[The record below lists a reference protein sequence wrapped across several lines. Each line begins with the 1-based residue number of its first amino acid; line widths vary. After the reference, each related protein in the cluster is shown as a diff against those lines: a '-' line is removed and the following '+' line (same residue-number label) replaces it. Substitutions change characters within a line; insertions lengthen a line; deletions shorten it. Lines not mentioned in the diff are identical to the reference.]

1 MSETR
6 RPHERWIWTELIGFD
21 NRAPDMGVQAYV
33 DTAGFAPDAICLL
46 ITSPDFILSHEER
59 DEEVDLPPDFCSR
72 DGHEHNPVRQHQT
85 WTNRQLRRLID
96 ELHRHGTGAY
106 LTVFTRFYGNQ
117 FHREW
122 VSDHREVCMVRRS
135 HGWVSAINSL
145 SRLKDGTYYE
155 DYFVPQLVRVLD
167 HYGFDG
173 WHGADGYGPLSG
185 PLYDVCFSDN
195 MVAQFVESRGLDLP
209 PFVTESCEDSV
220 EKVDARADWIWRN
233 VRHEWIAF
241 YADRWAQFWSKVMDA
256 LHQTGKKAVINSAW
270 ANAPFES
277 LYRYGIDYRKI
288 VDTGVDGIVVETV
301 GASIAMDHRPGAAD
315 PVRHYDFLSMLML
328 IKAYVPDAKLI
339 FLNTTHDVVEEWNA
353 IHHVPV
359 ILERETYALA
369 NVFHT
374 DARGALAPC
383 ADGVLVCLG
392 DGMSREDWGWLR
404 DRWRLA
410 FSSLPR
416 RTLGATLVW
425 SDAAF
430 RNQGED
436 FTRTRTWTTDRLL
449 FELMA
454 RGAPVQST
462 ARVDSLH
469 NVDGAILVLNAHLF
483 PQAEIEKIRAYRNGP
498 VVMIGRR
505 GHARPAADQLCCRVY
520 GAPHVSAPEAE
531 GRDSEDVLGD
541 VMAITDPA
549 IFWNHLVCRE
559 VSNRFLNGCVDAI
572 LQAAGCFSVVEEG
585 DAVAIMAV
593 EQRENV
599 LRLAVK
605 NKTPQ
610 YARPQIDVHAPIERV
625 EVLTRFPSMLVKPE
639 GSTFRVRVPG
649 NGIVVLDVALA
660 ESCL

>member
-1 MSETR
+1 MSETQ

-21 NRAPDMGVQAYV
+21 NRDPDLGVQTYI
-33 DTAGFAPDAICLL
+33 DTAGFVPHAICLL
-46 ITSPDFILSHEER
+46 VTSPDFILSHEDR

-72 DGHEHNPVRQHQT
+72 DGHVHNPVRQRQV
-85 WTNRQLRRLID
+85 WTNHDVRRLID
-96 ELHRHGTGAY
+96 ELHRHGTQAY
-106 LTVFTRFYGNQ
+106 LTVFTRFYGNK
-117 FHREW
+117 FHHEW

-145 SRLKDGTYYE
+145 SRLDDGTYYE
-155 DYFVPQLVRVLD
+155 DYFIQQLVQVLN

-185 PLYDVCFSDN
+185 AVYDLCFSDN
-195 MVAQFVESRGLDLP
+195 MVAQFAESSGLDLP
-209 PFVTESCEDSV
+209 PVVTESCENVV
-220 EKVDARADWIWRN
+220 EKVDARADWIWQN
-233 VRHEWIAF
+233 ARHEWIGF
-241 YADRWAQFWSKVMDA
+241 YADRWTQFWSKVMTT
-256 LHQTGKKAVINSAW
+256 LHQAGKKAVINSAW

-277 LYRYGIDYRKI
+277 LYRYGIDYPKI
-288 VDTGVDGIVVETV
+288 ADTGVDGIVVETV
-301 GASIAMDHRPGAAD
+301 GASTAMDDRPGATD
-315 PVRHYDFLSMLML
+315 PARHYDFLSMLML

-353 IHHVPV
+353 IHHVPL
-359 ILERETYALA
+359 ILERETYSLA

-374 DARGALAPC
+374 DARGDLVPC
-383 ADGVLVCLG
+383 SDGFLVCLG
-392 DGMSREDWGWLR
+392 DGMSREDWAWMR

-410 FSSLPR
+410 FSSVPR

-430 RNQGED
+430 MNQVED
-436 FTRTRTWTTDRLL
+436 FTRTRAWTMDRLL

-462 ARVDSLH
+462 VKVDSLH
-469 NVDGAILVLNAHLF
+469 NVDGTLLVLNSHLF
-483 PQAEIEKIRAYRNGP
+483 PRAEIEKIQAYSNGP
-498 VVMIGRR
+498 VVMVGRSDR
-505 GHARPAADQLCCRVY
+505 APEQLRCHVQ
-520 GAPHVSAPEAE
+520 GAPGVRVPEAGSYGPDE
-531 GRDSEDVLGD
+531 VQGE
-541 VMAITDPA
+541 VMATAEPSL
-549 IFWNHLVCRE
+549 FWNHLVCRG
-559 VSNRFLNGCVDAI
+559 VSDGFLKGCVDAL

-585 DAVAIMAV
+585 DSVAVMAV

-610 YARPQIDVHAPIERV
+610 YARPQLDVQAPIESV
-625 EVLTRFPSMLVKPE
+625 EVLTKFPSMLVRPE

-660 ESCL
+660 K